1 MERAL
6 RTEVQKGVLA
16 MVVACLVWGL
26 SPLYYKMLVSVP
38 PIELLSHRTL
48 WSMVLFAL
56 ILLMQGRLRGAVGV
70 LGNKNIMATLFIAA
84 LMIAFN
90 WFVFIYS
97 IQINRATETSLGYFI
112 FPLVS
117 VIFGVV
123 LFRENL
129 SRAQISAVLLAAF
142 SVLILTYGLGRVP
155 WIALSVSISF
165 GIYGVI
171 KKSLSIPA
179 IVTVTLEVLLLSP
192 IALMILYFYHASG
205 SGGQFGQSASISLL
219 LILSGPMTA
228 TPLILFS
235 YATRRVALATVGILQ
250 YINPSLQFL
259 CATVLFLE
267 PLSIWHAVAF
277 PLIWFAL
284 ALYTWAS
291 FQTARRSI

>member
-1 MERAL
+1 M
-6 RTEVQKGVLA
+6 TEIQKGVLA
-16 MVVACLVWGL
+16 MVVACLIWGL
-26 SPLYYKMLVSVP
+26 SPLYYKLLVSVP
-38 PIELLSHRTL
+38 PIELLSHRTI
-48 WSMVLFAL
+48 WSMVLFSL
-56 ILLMQGRLRGAVGV
+56 ILLMQGRLQGSFKV
-70 LGNKNIMATLFIAA
+70 LQDKKIAAILLIAA

-97 IQINRATETSLGYFI
+97 IQVNRATESSLGYFI

-117 VIFGVV
+117 VVFGVV

-129 SRAQISAVLLAAF
+129 SPTQISAVMLAAAA
-142 SVLILTYGLGRVP
+142 VIILTYGLGQVP
-155 WIALSVSISF
+155 WIALSVSVSF

-192 IALMILYFYHASG
+192 IALMIVYLHHASD
-205 SGGQFGQSASISLL
+205 SGGQFGQSLSVSLL
-219 LILSGPMTA
+219 LVLSGLMTA

-235 YATRRVALATVGILQ
+235 YATRRVELATVGILQ

-267 PLSIWHAVAF
+267 PLSIWHAFAF
-277 PLIWFAL
+277 PLIWIAL
-284 ALYTWAS
+284 ALYSWAS
-291 FQTARRSI
+291 FQTAKRSI

>member
-1 MERAL
+1 
-6 RTEVQKGVLA
+6 
-16 MVVACLVWGL
+16 
-26 SPLYYKMLVSVP
+26 
-38 PIELLSHRTL
+38 
-48 WSMVLFAL
+48 MVLFAL
-56 ILLMQGRLRGAVGV
+56 ILFMQGRLRGALGV

-123 LFRENL
+123 LFREKL

-142 SVLILTYGLGRVP
+142 SVLILTYGLGQVP

>member
-1 MERAL
+1 MELAL

-129 SRAQISAVLLAAF
+129 
-142 SVLILTYGLGRVP
+142 
-155 WIALSVSISF
+155 
-165 GIYGVI
+165 
-171 KKSLSIPA
+171 
-179 IVTVTLEVLLLSP
+179 
-192 IALMILYFYHASG
+192 
-205 SGGQFGQSASISLL
+205 
-219 LILSGPMTA
+219 
-228 TPLILFS
+228 
-235 YATRRVALATVGILQ
+235 
-250 YINPSLQFL
+250 
-259 CATVLFLE
+259 
-267 PLSIWHAVAF
+267 
-277 PLIWFAL
+277 
-284 ALYTWAS
+284 
-291 FQTARRSI
+291 

>member
-1 MERAL
+1 
-6 RTEVQKGVLA
+6 

-56 ILLMQGRLRGAVGV
+56 ILLMQGRLRGALGV

-129 SRAQISAVLLAAF
+129 SRAQISAVMLAAF
-142 SVLILTYGLGRVP
+142 AVLILTYGLGQVP
-155 WIALSVSISF
+155 WIALSVSVSF

>member
-56 ILLMQGRLRGAVGV
+56 ILLLQGRLRGALGV

-142 SVLILTYGLGRVP
+142 SVLILTYGLGQVP

>member
-1 MERAL
+1 MELAL

-56 ILLMQGRLRGAVGV
+56 ILFMQGRLRGALGV

-142 SVLILTYGLGRVP
+142 AVLILTYGLGQIP
-155 WIALSVSISF
+155 WIELSVSISF

-171 KKSLSIPA
+171 KKSLRIPA

>member
-1 MERAL
+1 M
-6 RTEVQKGVLA
+6 TEVQKGVLA
-16 MVVACLVWGL
+16 MVVACLIWGL
-26 SPLYYKMLVSVP
+26 SPLYYKLLVSVP
-38 PIELLSHRTL
+38 PIELLSHRTI
-48 WSMVLFAL
+48 WSMVLFSL
-56 ILLMQGRLRGAVGV
+56 ILLMQGRLQGSFKV
-70 LGNKNIMATLFIAA
+70 LQDKKIAAILLIAA

-97 IQINRATETSLGYFI
+97 IQVNRATESSLGYFI

-117 VIFGVV
+117 VVFGVV

-129 SRAQISAVLLAAF
+129 SPTQISAVMLAAAA
-142 SVLILTYGLGRVP
+142 VIILTFGLGQVP
-155 WIALSVSISF
+155 WIALSVSVSF

-192 IALMILYFYHASG
+192 IALMILYLHHASD
-205 SGGQFGQSASISLL
+205 SGGQFGQSLSVSLL
-219 LILSGPMTA
+219 LILSGLMTA

-235 YATRRVALATVGILQ
+235 YATRRVELATVGILQ

-267 PLSIWHAVAF
+267 PLSIWHAFAF
-277 PLIWFAL
+277 PLIWIAL
-284 ALYTWAS
+284 ALYSWAS
-291 FQTARRSI
+291 FQTAKRSI

>member
-1 MERAL
+1 M
-6 RTEVQKGVLA
+6 TEVKKGVLA

-26 SPLYYKMLVSVP
+26 SPLYYKLLVSVP
-38 PIELLSHRTL
+38 PIELLSHRTI
-48 WSMVLFAL
+48 WSFALFAL
-56 ILLMQGRLRGAVGV
+56 ILLIQGRLRGALGV
-70 LGNKNIMATLFIAA
+70 LGNRNIMATLFIAA

-97 IQINRATETSLGYFI
+97 IQINRATESSLGYFI

-117 VIFGVV
+117 VLFGVV
-123 LFRENL
+123 LFREKL
-129 SRAQISAVLLAAF
+129 SPAQISAVMLAAGA
-142 SVLILTYGLGRVP
+142 VLILTYGLGQVP
-155 WIALSVSISF
+155 WIALSVSVSF

-192 IALMILYFYHASG
+192 IALMILYLHHASD
-205 SGGQFGQSASISLL
+205 SGGQFGQSVSVSLL

-235 YATRRVALATVGILQ
+235 NATRRVALATVGILQ

-267 PLSIWHAVAF
+267 PLSLWHAIAF
-277 PLIWFAL
+277 PLIWVAL
-284 ALYTWAS
+284 ALYSWS
-291 FQTARRSI
+291 SYQTAKRSI

>member
-1 MERAL
+1 MVTAL
-6 RTEVQKGVLA
+6 MSEVKKGVLA
-16 MVVACLVWGL
+16 MVVACIVWGL
-26 SPLYYKMLVSVP
+26 SPLYYKLLVSVP
-38 PIELLSHRTL
+38 PIELLSHRTI
-48 WSMVLFAL
+48 WSLVLFAL
-56 ILLMQGRLRGAVGV
+56 VLFIQGRLRGALGV
-70 LGNKNIMATLFIAA
+70 LGNRNIMATLFIAA

-97 IQINRATETSLGYFI
+97 IQINRATESSLGYFI

-123 LFRENL
+123 LFREKL
-129 SRAQISAVLLAAF
+129 GRAQMLAVMLAAVA
-142 SVLILTYGLGRVP
+142 VLILTYGLGQAP
-155 WIALSVSISF
+155 WIALSVSVSF

-192 IALMILYFYHASG
+192 IALMILYLHHASD
-205 SGGQFGQSASISLL
+205 SGGQFGQSLSVSLL

-267 PLSIWHAVAF
+267 PLSLWHAIAF
-277 PLIWFAL
+277 PLIWAAL
-284 ALYTWAS
+284 ALYSWAS
-291 FQTARRSI
+291 FQTAKRSM

>member
-1 MERAL
+1 MS
-6 RTEVQKGVLA
+6 EVKKGVLA
-16 MVVACLVWGL
+16 MVVACIVWGL
-26 SPLYYKMLVSVP
+26 SPLYYKLLVSVP
-38 PIELLSHRTL
+38 PIELLSHRTI
-48 WSMVLFAL
+48 WSLVLFAL
-56 ILLMQGRLRGAVGV
+56 VLFIQGRLRGALGV
-70 LGNKNIMATLFIAA
+70 LGNRNIMVTLFIAA

-90 WFVFIYS
+90 WFVFIFS
-97 IQINRATETSLGYFI
+97 IQINRATESSLGYFI

-123 LFRENL
+123 LFREKL
-129 SRAQISAVLLAAF
+129 GRAQMYAVMLAAVA
-142 SVLILTYGLGRVP
+142 VLILTYGLGQAP
-155 WIALSVSISF
+155 WIALSVSVSF

-192 IALMILYFYHASG
+192 IALMILYLHHASD
-205 SGGQFGQSASISLL
+205 SGGQFGQSVSVSLL

-259 CATVLFLE
+259 CATLLFLE
-267 PLSIWHAVAF
+267 PLSLWHAIAF
-277 PLIWFAL
+277 PLIWAAL
-284 ALYTWAS
+284 ALYSWAS
-291 FQTARRSI
+291 FQTAKRSM

>member
-1 MERAL
+1 MN
-6 RTEVQKGVLA
+6 EVKKGVLA
-16 MVVACLVWGL
+16 MVVACIVWGL
-26 SPLYYKMLVSVP
+26 SPLYYKLLVSVP
-38 PIELLSHRTL
+38 PIELLSHRTI
-48 WSMVLFAL
+48 WSLVLFAL
-56 ILLMQGRLRGAVGV
+56 VLFIQGRLRGALGV
-70 LGNKNIMATLFIAA
+70 LGNRKIMATLFIAA

-97 IQINRATETSLGYFI
+97 IQINRATESSLGYFI

-123 LFRENL
+123 LFREKL
-129 SRAQISAVLLAAF
+129 GRAQMFAVMLAAVA
-142 SVLILTYGLGRVP
+142 VLILTYGLGQAP
-155 WIALSVSISF
+155 WIALSVSVSF

-192 IALMILYFYHASG
+192 IALMILYLHHASD
-205 SGGQFGQSASISLL
+205 SGGQFGQSVSVSLL

-267 PLSIWHAVAF
+267 PLSLWHAIAF
-277 PLIWFAL
+277 PLIWAAL
-284 ALYTWAS
+284 ALYSWAS
-291 FQTARRSI
+291 FQTAKRSM

>member
-1 MERAL
+1 
-6 RTEVQKGVLA
+6 

-129 SRAQISAVLLAAF
+129 SRAQISAVMLAAF
-142 SVLILTYGLGRVP
+142 AVLILTYGLGQVP

-192 IALMILYFYHASG
+192 IALMILYFYDASG

>member
-129 SRAQISAVLLAAF
+129 SRAQISAVMLAAF
-142 SVLILTYGLGRVP
+142 AVLILTYGLGQVP

-192 IALMILYFYHASG
+192 IALMILYFYDASG

>member
-1 MERAL
+1 MS
-6 RTEVQKGVLA
+6 EVKKGVLA
-16 MVVACLVWGL
+16 MVVACIVWGL
-26 SPLYYKMLVSVP
+26 SPLYYKLLVSVP
-38 PIELLSHRTL
+38 PIELLSHRTI
-48 WSMVLFAL
+48 WSLVLFAL
-56 ILLMQGRLRGAVGV
+56 VLFIQGRLRGALGV
-70 LGNKNIMATLFIAA
+70 LGNRNIMVTLFIAA

-97 IQINRATETSLGYFI
+97 IQINRATESSLGYFI

-123 LFRENL
+123 LFREKL
-129 SRAQISAVLLAAF
+129 GRAQMLAVMLAAVA
-142 SVLILTYGLGRVP
+142 VLILTYGLGQAP
-155 WIALSVSISF
+155 WIALSVSVSF

-192 IALMILYFYHASG
+192 IALMILYLHHASD
-205 SGGQFGQSASISLL
+205 SGGQFGQSLSVSLL

-259 CATVLFLE
+259 CATLLFLE
-267 PLSIWHAVAF
+267 PLSLWHAIAF
-277 PLIWFAL
+277 PLIWAAL
-284 ALYTWAS
+284 ALYSWAS
-291 FQTARRSI
+291 FQTAKRSM

>member
-1 MERAL
+1 MS
-6 RTEVQKGVLA
+6 EVKKGVLA
-16 MVVACLVWGL
+16 MVVACIVWGL
-26 SPLYYKMLVSVP
+26 SPLYYKLLVSVP
-38 PIELLSHRTL
+38 PIELLSHRTI
-48 WSMVLFAL
+48 WSLVLFAL
-56 ILLMQGRLRGAVGV
+56 VLFIQGRLRGALGV
-70 LGNKNIMATLFIAA
+70 LGNRNIMVTLFIAA

-97 IQINRATETSLGYFI
+97 IQINRATESSLGYFI

-123 LFRENL
+123 LFREKL
-129 SRAQISAVLLAAF
+129 GRAQMLAVMLAAVA
-142 SVLILTYGLGRVP
+142 VLILTYGLGQAP
-155 WIALSVSISF
+155 WIALSVSVSF

-192 IALMILYFYHASG
+192 IALMILYLHHASD
-205 SGGQFGQSASISLL
+205 SGGQFGQSLSVSLL

-267 PLSIWHAVAF
+267 PLSLW
-277 PLIWFAL
+277 
-284 ALYTWAS
+284 
-291 FQTARRSI
+291 

>member
-1 MERAL
+1 M
-6 RTEVQKGVLA
+6 TEIQKGVLA
-16 MVVACLVWGL
+16 MVVACLIWGL
-26 SPLYYKMLVSVP
+26 SPLYYKLLVSVP
-38 PIELLSHRTL
+38 PIELLSHRTI
-48 WSMVLFAL
+48 WSMVLFSL
-56 ILLMQGRLRGAVGV
+56 ILLMQGRLQGSFKV
-70 LGNKNIMATLFIAA
+70 LQDKKIAAILLIAA

-97 IQINRATETSLGYFI
+97 IQVNRATESSLGYFI

-117 VIFGVV
+117 VVFGVV

-129 SRAQISAVLLAAF
+129 SPTQISAVMLAAAA
-142 SVLILTYGLGRVP
+142 VIILTFGLGQVP
-155 WIALSVSISF
+155 WIALSVSVSF

-192 IALMILYFYHASG
+192 IALMILYLHHASD
-205 SGGQFGQSASISLL
+205 SGGQFGQSLSVSLL
-219 LILSGPMTA
+219 LVLSGLMTA

-235 YATRRVALATVGILQ
+235 YATRRVELATVGILQ

-267 PLSIWHAVAF
+267 PLSIWHAFAF
-277 PLIWFAL
+277 PLIWIAL
-284 ALYTWAS
+284 ALYSWAS
-291 FQTARRSI
+291 FQTAKRSI

>member
-1 MERAL
+1 MS
-6 RTEVQKGVLA
+6 EVKKGVLA
-16 MVVACLVWGL
+16 MVVACIVWGL
-26 SPLYYKMLVSVP
+26 SPLYYKLLVSVP
-38 PIELLSHRTL
+38 PIELLSHRTI
-48 WSMVLFAL
+48 WSLVLFAL
-56 ILLMQGRLRGAVGV
+56 VLFIQGRLRGALGV
-70 LGNKNIMATLFIAA
+70 LGNRNIMVTLFIAA

-90 WFVFIYS
+90 WFVFIFS
-97 IQINRATETSLGYFI
+97 IQINRATESSLGYFI

-123 LFRENL
+123 LFREKL
-129 SRAQISAVLLAAF
+129 GRAQMYAVMLAAVA
-142 SVLILTYGLGRVP
+142 VLILTYGLGQAP
-155 WIALSVSISF
+155 WIALSVSVSF

-192 IALMILYFYHASG
+192 IALMILYLHHASD
-205 SGGQFGQSASISLL
+205 SGGQFGQYLSVSLL

-267 PLSIWHAVAF
+267 PLSLWHAIAF
-277 PLIWFAL
+277 PLIWAAL
-284 ALYTWAS
+284 ALYSWAS
-291 FQTARRSI
+291 FQTAKRSM

>member
-1 MERAL
+1 M
-6 RTEVQKGVLA
+6 TEVQKGVLA
-16 MVVACLVWGL
+16 MVVACLIWGL
-26 SPLYYKMLVSVP
+26 SPLYYKLLVSVP
-38 PIELLSHRTL
+38 PIELLSHRTI
-48 WSMVLFAL
+48 WSMVLFSL
-56 ILLMQGRLRGAVGV
+56 ILLMQGRLQGSFKV
-70 LGNKNIMATLFIAA
+70 LQDKKIAAILLIAA

-97 IQINRATETSLGYFI
+97 IQVNRATESSLGYFI

-117 VIFGVV
+117 VVFGVV

-129 SRAQISAVLLAAF
+129 SPTQISAVMLAAAA
-142 SVLILTYGLGRVP
+142 VIILTFGLGQVP
-155 WIALSVSISF
+155 WIALSVSVSF

-192 IALMILYFYHASG
+192 IALMILYFHHASD
-205 SGGQFGQSASISLL
+205 SGGQFGQSLSVSLL
-219 LILSGPMTA
+219 LILSGLMTA

-235 YATRRVALATVGILQ
+235 YATRRVELATVGILQ

-267 PLSIWHAVAF
+267 PLSIWHAFAF
-277 PLIWFAL
+277 PLIWIAL
-284 ALYTWAS
+284 ALYSWAS
-291 FQTARRSI
+291 FQTAKRSI

>member
-1 MERAL
+1 M
-6 RTEVQKGVLA
+6 TEIQKGVLA
-16 MVVACLVWGL
+16 MVFACLIWGL
-26 SPLYYKMLVSVP
+26 SPLYYKLLVSVP
-38 PIELLSHRTL
+38 PIELLSHRTI
-48 WSMVLFAL
+48 WSMVLFSL
-56 ILLMQGRLRGAVGV
+56 ILLMQGRLQGSFKV
-70 LGNKNIMATLFIAA
+70 LQDKKIAAILLIAA

-97 IQINRATETSLGYFI
+97 IQVNRATESSLGYFI

-117 VIFGVV
+117 VVFGVV

-129 SRAQISAVLLAAF
+129 SPTQISAVMLAAAA
-142 SVLILTYGLGRVP
+142 VIILTYGLGQVP
-155 WIALSVSISF
+155 WIALSVSVSF

-192 IALMILYFYHASG
+192 IALMILYIHHASD
-205 SGGQFGQSASISLL
+205 SGGQFGQSLSVSLL
-219 LILSGPMTA
+219 LVLSGLMTA

-235 YATRRVALATVGILQ
+235 YATRRVELATVGILQ

-267 PLSIWHAVAF
+267 PLSIWHAFAF
-277 PLIWFAL
+277 PLIWIAL
-284 ALYTWAS
+284 ALYSWAS
-291 FQTARRSI
+291 FQTAKRSI

>member
-1 MERAL
+1 MS
-6 RTEVQKGVLA
+6 EVKKGVLA
-16 MVVACLVWGL
+16 MVVACIVWGL
-26 SPLYYKMLVSVP
+26 SPLYYKLLVSVP
-38 PIELLSHRTL
+38 PIELLSHRTI
-48 WSMVLFAL
+48 WSLVLFAL
-56 ILLMQGRLRGAVGV
+56 VLFIQGRLRGALGV
-70 LGNKNIMATLFIAA
+70 LGNRNIMVTLFIAA

-97 IQINRATETSLGYFI
+97 IQINRATESSLGYFI

-123 LFRENL
+123 LFREKL
-129 SRAQISAVLLAAF
+129 GRAQMYAVMLAAVA
-142 SVLILTYGLGRVP
+142 VLILTYGLGQVP
-155 WIALSVSISF
+155 WIALSVSVSF

-192 IALMILYFYHASG
+192 IALMILYLHHASD
-205 SGGQFGQSASISLL
+205 SGGQFGQSVSVSLL

-267 PLSIWHAVAF
+267 PLSLWHAIAF
-277 PLIWFAL
+277 PLIWAAL
-284 ALYTWAS
+284 ALYSWAS
-291 FQTARRSI
+291 FQTAKRSM

>member
-1 MERAL
+1 MELAL

-56 ILLMQGRLRGAVGV
+56 ILFMQGRLRGALGV

-90 WFVFIYS
+90 WFIFIYS

>member
-1 MERAL
+1 MS
-6 RTEVQKGVLA
+6 EVKKGVLA
-16 MVVACLVWGL
+16 MVVACIVWGL
-26 SPLYYKMLVSVP
+26 SPLYYKLLVSVP
-38 PIELLSHRTL
+38 PIELLSHRTI
-48 WSMVLFAL
+48 WSLVLFAL
-56 ILLMQGRLRGAVGV
+56 VLFIQGRLRGALGV
-70 LGNKNIMATLFIAA
+70 LGNRNIMATLFIAA

-97 IQINRATETSLGYFI
+97 IQINRATESSLGYFI

-123 LFRENL
+123 LFREKL
-129 SRAQISAVLLAAF
+129 GRAQMFAVMLATVA
-142 SVLILTYGLGRVP
+142 VLILTYGVGQVP
-155 WIALSVSISF
+155 WIALSVSVSF

-192 IALMILYFYHASG
+192 IALMILYLHHASD
-205 SGGQFGQSASISLL
+205 SGGQFGQSLSVSLL

-267 PLSIWHAVAF
+267 PLSLWHAIAF
-277 PLIWFAL
+277 PLIWAAL
-284 ALYTWAS
+284 ALYSWAS
-291 FQTARRSI
+291 FQTAKRSM

>member
-1 MERAL
+1 MELAL

-56 ILLMQGRLRGAVGV
+56 ILFMQGRLRGALGV

-90 WFVFIYS
+90 WFIFIYS

-192 IALMILYFYHASG
+192 IALMILYFYYASG

>member
-1 MERAL
+1 MS
-6 RTEVQKGVLA
+6 EVKKGVLA
-16 MVVACLVWGL
+16 MVVACIVWGL
-26 SPLYYKMLVSVP
+26 SPLYYKLLVSVP
-38 PIELLSHRTL
+38 PIELLSHRTI
-48 WSMVLFAL
+48 WSLVLFAL
-56 ILLMQGRLRGAVGV
+56 VLFIQGRLRGALGV
-70 LGNKNIMATLFIAA
+70 LGNRNIMATLFIAA

-97 IQINRATETSLGYFI
+97 IQINRATESSLGYFI

-123 LFRENL
+123 LFREKL
-129 SRAQISAVLLAAF
+129 GRAQMFAVMLAAVA
-142 SVLILTYGLGRVP
+142 VLILTYGLGQVP
-155 WIALSVSISF
+155 WIALSVSVSF

-192 IALMILYFYHASG
+192 IALMILYLHHASD
-205 SGGQFGQSASISLL
+205 SGGQFGQSVSVSLL

-267 PLSIWHAVAF
+267 PLSLWHAIAF
-277 PLIWFAL
+277 PLIWAAL
-284 ALYTWAS
+284 ALYSWAS
-291 FQTARRSI
+291 FQTAKRSM

>member
-1 MERAL
+1 
-6 RTEVQKGVLA
+6 

-56 ILLMQGRLRGAVGV
+56 ILFMQGRLRGALGV

-90 WFVFIYS
+90 WFIFIYS

>member
-1 MERAL
+1 MS
-6 RTEVQKGVLA
+6 EVKKGVLA
-16 MVVACLVWGL
+16 MVVACIVWGL
-26 SPLYYKMLVSVP
+26 SPLYYKLLVSVP
-38 PIELLSHRTL
+38 PIELLSHRTI
-48 WSMVLFAL
+48 WSLVLFAL
-56 ILLMQGRLRGAVGV
+56 VLFIQGRLRGALGV
-70 LGNKNIMATLFIAA
+70 LGNRNIMVTLFIAA

-97 IQINRATETSLGYFI
+97 IQINRATESSLGYFI

-123 LFRENL
+123 LFREKL
-129 SRAQISAVLLAAF
+129 GRAQMLAVMLAAVA
-142 SVLILTYGLGRVP
+142 VLILTYGLGQAP
-155 WIALSVSISF
+155 YIALSVSVSF

-192 IALMILYFYHASG
+192 IALMILYLHHASD
-205 SGGQFGQSASISLL
+205 SGGQFGQSLSVSLL

-267 PLSIWHAVAF
+267 PLSLWHAIAF
-277 PLIWFAL
+277 PLIWAAL
-284 ALYTWAS
+284 ALYSWAS
-291 FQTARRSI
+291 FQTAKRSM

>member
-1 MERAL
+1 MGTAL
-6 RTEVQKGVLA
+6 MSEVKKGVLA
-16 MVVACLVWGL
+16 MVVACIVWGL
-26 SPLYYKMLVSVP
+26 SPLYYKLLVSVP
-38 PIELLSHRTL
+38 PIELLSHRTI
-48 WSMVLFAL
+48 WSLVLFAL
-56 ILLMQGRLRGAVGV
+56 VLFIQGRLHGALGV
-70 LGNKNIMATLFIAA
+70 LCNRNIMVTLFIAA

-97 IQINRATETSLGYFI
+97 IQINRATESSLGYFI

-123 LFRENL
+123 LFREKL
-129 SRAQISAVLLAAF
+129 GRAQMLAVMLAAAAVLN
-142 SVLILTYGLGRVP
+142 LTYGLGQVP
-155 WIALSVSISF
+155 WIALSVSVSF

-192 IALMILYFYHASG
+192 IALMILYLHHVSD
-205 SGGQFGQSASISLL
+205 SGGQFGQSVSVSLL

-267 PLSIWHAVAF
+267 PLSIWHAIAF
-277 PLIWFAL
+277 PLIWAAL
-284 ALYTWAS
+284 ALYSWAS
-291 FQTARRSI
+291 FQTAKRSM

>member
-142 SVLILTYGLGRVP
+142 AVLILTYGLGQVP

-171 KKSLSIPA
+171 KKSLRIPA
-179 IVTVTLEVLLLSP
+179 TVTVTLEVLLLSP

-205 SGGQFGQSASISLL
+205 SGGQFGQSTSISLL

>member
-1 MERAL
+1 MELAL

-56 ILLMQGRLRGAVGV
+56 ILFMQGRLRGALGV

-123 LFRENL
+123 LFREKL

-142 SVLILTYGLGRVP
+142 SVLILTYGLGQVP

>member
-1 MERAL
+1 
-6 RTEVQKGVLA
+6 

-90 WFVFIYS
+90 WFIFIYS

>member
-56 ILLMQGRLRGAVGV
+56 ILFMQGRLRGALGV

-90 WFVFIYS
+90 WFIFIYS

-142 SVLILTYGLGRVP
+142 AVLILTYGLGQIP
-155 WIALSVSISF
+155 WIELSVSISF

-171 KKSLSIPA
+171 KKSLRIPA

>member
-1 MERAL
+1 MELAL

-56 ILLMQGRLRGAVGV
+56 ILFMQGRLRGALGV

>member
-1 MERAL
+1 M
-6 RTEVQKGVLA
+6 TEVQKGVLA
-16 MVVACLVWGL
+16 MVVACLIWGL
-26 SPLYYKMLVSVP
+26 SPLYYKLLVSVP
-38 PIELLSHRTL
+38 PIELLSHRTI
-48 WSMVLFAL
+48 WSMVLFSL
-56 ILLMQGRLRGAVGV
+56 ILLMQGRLRGSFKV
-70 LGNKNIMATLFIAA
+70 LQDKKIAAILLIAA

-97 IQINRATETSLGYFI
+97 IQVNRATESSLGYFI

-117 VIFGVV
+117 VVFGVV

-129 SRAQISAVLLAAF
+129 SPTQISAVMLAAAA
-142 SVLILTYGLGRVP
+142 VIILTFGLGQVP
-155 WIALSVSISF
+155 WIALSVSVSF

-192 IALMILYFYHASG
+192 IALMILYIHHASD
-205 SGGQFGQSASISLL
+205 SGGQFGQSLSVSLL
-219 LILSGPMTA
+219 LILSGLMTA

-235 YATRRVALATVGILQ
+235 YATRRVELATVGILQ

-267 PLSIWHAVAF
+267 PLSIWHAFAF
-277 PLIWFAL
+277 PLIWIAL
-284 ALYTWAS
+284 ALYSWAS
-291 FQTARRSI
+291 FQTAKRSI

>member
-1 MERAL
+1 
-6 RTEVQKGVLA
+6 

-56 ILLMQGRLRGAVGV
+56 ILFMQGRLRGALGV

-123 LFRENL
+123 LFREKL

-142 SVLILTYGLGRVP
+142 SVLILTYGLGQVP

>member
-1 MERAL
+1 MS
-6 RTEVQKGVLA
+6 EVKKGVLA
-16 MVVACLVWGL
+16 MVVACIVWGL
-26 SPLYYKMLVSVP
+26 SPLYYKLLVSVP
-38 PIELLSHRTL
+38 PIELLSHRTI
-48 WSMVLFAL
+48 WSLVLFAL
-56 ILLMQGRLRGAVGV
+56 VLFIQGRLRGALGV
-70 LGNKNIMATLFIAA
+70 LGNRNIMATLLIAA

-97 IQINRATETSLGYFI
+97 IQINRATESSLGYFI

-123 LFRENL
+123 LFREKL
-129 SRAQISAVLLAAF
+129 GRAQMFAVMLAAVA
-142 SVLILTYGLGRVP
+142 VLILTYGFGQVP
-155 WIALSVSISF
+155 WIALSVSVSF

-179 IVTVTLEVLLLSP
+179 IVTVTLEVLLFSP
-192 IALMILYFYHASG
+192 IALMILYLHHASD
-205 SGGQFGQSASISLL
+205 SGGQFGQSLSVSLL

-259 CATVLFLE
+259 CATLLFLE
-267 PLSIWHAVAF
+267 PLSLWHAIAF
-277 PLIWFAL
+277 PLIWAAL
-284 ALYTWAS
+284 ALYSWAS
-291 FQTARRSI
+291 FQTAKRSM

>member
-1 MERAL
+1 
-6 RTEVQKGVLA
+6 

-56 ILLMQGRLRGAVGV
+56 ILFMQGRLRGALGV

-142 SVLILTYGLGRVP
+142 AVLILTYGLGQVP

>member
-1 MERAL
+1 M
-6 RTEVQKGVLA
+6 TEVQKGVLA
-16 MVVACLVWGL
+16 MVVACLIWGL
-26 SPLYYKMLVSVP
+26 SPLYYKLLVSVP
-38 PIELLSHRTL
+38 PIELLSHRTI
-48 WSMVLFAL
+48 WSMVLFSL
-56 ILLMQGRLRGAVGV
+56 ILLMQGRLRGSFKV
-70 LGNKNIMATLFIAA
+70 LQDKKIAAILLIAA

-97 IQINRATETSLGYFI
+97 IQVNRATESSLGYFI

-117 VIFGVV
+117 VVFGVV

-129 SRAQISAVLLAAF
+129 SPTQISAVMLAAAA
-142 SVLILTYGLGRVP
+142 VIILTFGLGQVP
-155 WIALSVSISF
+155 WIALSVSVSF

-192 IALMILYFYHASG
+192 IALMILYIDHASD
-205 SGGQFGQSASISLL
+205 SGGQFGQSLSVSLL
-219 LILSGPMTA
+219 LILSGLMTA

-235 YATRRVALATVGILQ
+235 YATRRVELATVGILQ

-267 PLSIWHAVAF
+267 PLSIWHAFAF
-277 PLIWFAL
+277 PLIWIAL
-284 ALYTWAS
+284 ALYSWAS
-291 FQTARRSI
+291 FQTAKRSI